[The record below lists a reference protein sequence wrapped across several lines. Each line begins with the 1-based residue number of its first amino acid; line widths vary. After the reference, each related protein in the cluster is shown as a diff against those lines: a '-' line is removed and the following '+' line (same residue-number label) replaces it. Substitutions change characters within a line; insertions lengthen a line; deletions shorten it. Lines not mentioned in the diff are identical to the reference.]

1 MEKLEYC
8 DSENRYKKPEVDN
21 KNEKKKIK
29 CMNYDVC
36 NTIVRSE
43 GPHHRLCDICRKKG
57 GQTAHHIGW

>member
-1 MEKLEYC
+1 MRKGTPKEKPTHKGKEL
-8 DSENRYKKPEVDN
+8 NN
-21 KNEKKKIK
+21 IK
-29 CMNYDVC
+29 CMNHEVC